1 MQAWAVVEN
10 GKPLEALEIPK
21 PEPTGSQVLLEVAH
35 CGVCHSDLHLWEGH
49 YALGGDRRMLL
60 KDRGVTLPLVM
71 GHEIVGRVVQAG
83 PDATDVRIG
92 DLKIVY
98 PWLGCGTCAI
108 CRAENDNM
116 CLTPRSIGVF
126 QNGGYATH
134 VIVPEPRHLIDIG
147 ALPPRIAATYACSG
161 LTAYAAVK
169 KALPLPPEEP
179 IVVIG
184 IGGLGLYAVA
194 ILRALGHRKI
204 VAIDLKREN
213 RAAAEAAGASDV
225 VDANDAA
232 LAQAMIAAA
241 GGGIAVAIDFVN
253 DSTTARAAFDA
264 LRRGGK
270 LVQVGFFGGEL
281 NVPLPLMPLRALTIV
296 GSYVGSPADLRELV
310 ELGSTGRL
318 PPIPLRTAP
327 QSSVNDVLR
336 ELRDGRVTG
345 RVVLDAESAAERA
358 GAPSSGHSR
367 QRRKRI

>member
-10 GKPLEALEIPK
+10 GKPLQAIEIPK
-21 PEPTGSQVLLEVAH
+21 PKPNGSQVLLEVVH

-49 YALGGDRRMLL
+49 YGLGGDKRMLL

-71 GHEIVGRVVQAG
+71 GHEIVGRVVQCG
-83 PDATDVRIG
+83 PDAAGAKIG

-98 PWLGCGTCAI
+98 PWVGCGTCTI

-116 CLTPRSIGVF
+116 CLTPRSIGIF
-126 QNGGYATH
+126 QNGGYTTH
-134 VIVPEPRHLIDIG
+134 VVVPEPRHLVDLG
-147 ALPPRIAATYACSG
+147 NLPSAVAATYACSG
-161 LTAYAAVK
+161 LTAYSAVK
-169 KALPLPPEEP
+169 KALPLPPDEP

-194 ILRALGHRKI
+194 ILSALGHRKI
-204 VAIDLKREN
+204 VAADLKAEN
-213 RAAAEAAGASDV
+213 RAAALSAGASDV
-225 VDANDAA
+225 VDANDTS
-232 LAQAMIAAA
+232 LPQAMIAAC

-253 DSTTARAAFDA
+253 SSTTARAVFDA

-296 GSYVGSPADLRELV
+296 GSYVGSPAELRELV

-327 QSSVNDVLR
+327 LSHVNDVLCD
-336 ELRDGRVTG
+336 LRDGRVIG
-345 RVVLDAESAAERA
+345 RVVLDAEPTAARA
-358 GAPSSGHSR
+358 DAASSTDD
-367 QRRKRI
+367 

>member
-10 GKPLEALEIPK
+10 GKPLQAIEMPK
-21 PEPTGSQVLLEVAH
+21 PEPVGSQVLLEVVH

-49 YALGGDRRMLL
+49 YGLGGDKRMLL

-71 GHEIVGRVVQAG
+71 GHEIVGRIVKLG
-83 PDATDVRIG
+83 PEATGVRIG

-126 QNGGYATH
+126 QQGGYATH
-134 VIVPEPRHLIDIG
+134 VLVPEPRHLIDLRT
-147 ALPPRIAATYACSG
+147 LPAPIAATYACSG
-161 LTAYAAVK
+161 LTAFSAVK
-169 KALPLPPEEP
+169 KALPLPPDEP

-184 IGGLGLYAVA
+184 IGGLGLYATA

-204 VAIDLKREN
+204 VAVDLRAEN
-213 RAAAEAAGASDV
+213 RDAALVAGASDV
-225 VDANDAA
+225 VDANAKP
-232 LAQAMIAAA
+232 LSQAIATAC

-253 DSTTARAAFDA
+253 SSTTAQAAFEG

-281 NVPLPLMPLRALTIV
+281 NLPLPLMPLRALTIM
-296 GSYVGSPADLRELV
+296 GSYVGTPADLRELV
-310 ELGSTGRL
+310 ELGSSGRL
-318 PPIPLRTAP
+318 PPIPLTTVP
-327 QSSVNDVLR
+327 QSHVNEVLSN
-336 ELRDGRVTG
+336 LRDGRITG
-345 RVVLDAESAAERA
+345 RVVLNATAPAAQPA
-358 GAPSSGHSR
+358 AATNAHAVT
-367 QRRKRI
+367 